1 MAKTEEVRKVS
12 DALGKKKRT
21 VADAVGKKMP
31 KVSIEEIN
39 KELKTTKIA
48 GDFGDML
55 KMEGSPSKIELI
67 RAYKLYRLQGH
78 SASEAM
84 ELLKADM
91 TIAIGERQA
100 GID

>member
-39 KELKTTKIA
+39 KELKTT
-48 GDFGDML
+48 
-55 KMEGSPSKIELI
+55 
-67 RAYKLYRLQGH
+67 
-78 SASEAM
+78 
-84 ELLKADM
+84 
-91 TIAIGERQA
+91 
-100 GID
+100 